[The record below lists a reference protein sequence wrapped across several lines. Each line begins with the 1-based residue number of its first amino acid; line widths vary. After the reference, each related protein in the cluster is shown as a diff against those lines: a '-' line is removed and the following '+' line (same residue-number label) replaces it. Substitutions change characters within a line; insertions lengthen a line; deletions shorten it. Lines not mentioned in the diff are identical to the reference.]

1 MKRRWSTLVVA
12 MMLGITVLIIQAMP
26 AAAQP
31 AKTYKVGYIGGLTGP
46 LAFQALPALAGTKY
60 AIEEANKAGGF
71 QGRQVEIISKDG
83 KERPDV
89 SLSEARNLVMSD
101 GVNVLLGGASAPV
114 VMALSAFAKEHK
126 IIYIPYPSGTMVWG
140 KEGHRYVFKFNGNA
154 DNFGY
159 ATAEYL
165 AEKPFK
171 NYYTIASDHLFGHD
185 TINYAWKRLSE
196 KKPDVKK
203 VGEFWPKFGERD
215 YVNYITSIM
224 AARPDAVLALL
235 SGSNAIDFV
244 RQAKNVGFFKN
255 IRFANTLFIT
265 TDVVAMGKE
274 MPDGIIG
281 TSEYDMEYCPEK
293 YPLAKKL
300 QQRYDQDYK
309 DLNYANVAT
318 GYNATLF
325 LVSAVKKAGSTDT
338 EKIVDALEGLEIDTA
353 LGKMKCLP
361 YSHRAI
367 PPAFVGVTKMT
378 SKYPF
383 ATITDLKVY
392 PAEKI
397 MVSEDEVRKMRGQ

>member
-1 MKRRWSTLVVA
+1 MKRRWTNMVVA
-12 MMLGITVLIIQAMP
+12 TILATTILIIQALP

-31 AKTYKVGYIGGLTGP
+31 KPFKIGYIGGLTGP
-46 LAFQALPALAGTKY
+46 LAFQAQPALAGTKY

-71 QGRQVEIISKDG
+71 QGSQVELVVKDG

-89 SLSEARNLVMSD
+89 SLSEARSLVMND
-101 GVNVLLGGASAPV
+101 GVTILLGGASAPV
-114 VMALSAFAKEHK
+114 VMALSAFAKERK

-140 KEGHRYVFKFNGNA
+140 KEGHRYVFKLNGNA

-185 TINYAWKRLSE
+185 TINYAWKRLAE

-224 AARPDAVLALL
+224 AAKPDAVLALL
-235 SGSNAIDFV
+235 SGSNAIDFI

-255 IRFANTLFIT
+255 IRLANTLLIT

-281 TSEYDMEYCPEK
+281 TSEYDLDYCTEK
-293 YPLAKKL
+293 FPLARKV

-309 DLNYANVAT
+309 DKNYANVVT
-318 GYNATLF
+318 GYNSTLF
-325 LVSAVKKAGSTDT
+325 LVSAVKKAGSADV
-338 EKIVDALEGLEIDTA
+338 EKIIDALEGLEIDTA

-361 YSHRAI
+361 HSHRAI
-367 PPAFVGVTKMT
+367 PPMFVGVTKMT
-378 SKYPF
+378 PQYPF

-392 PAEKI
+392 QADKI
-397 MVSEDEVRKMRGQ
+397 MLSEDEVRKMRGQ